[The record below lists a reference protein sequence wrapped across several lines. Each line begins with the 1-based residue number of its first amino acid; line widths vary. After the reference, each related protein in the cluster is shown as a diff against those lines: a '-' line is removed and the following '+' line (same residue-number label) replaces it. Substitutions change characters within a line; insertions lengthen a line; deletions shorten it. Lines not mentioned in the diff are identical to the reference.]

1 MTDTPTE
8 HGWYVDDRC
17 TNCDVARRL
26 APGLIAEEGGRSVVV
41 RRPRDAEDE
50 RRLHAAAFACHTRS
64 VRPPSGHRL
73 DPALDPYPM
82 PLDATVYLC
91 GHNAPM
97 TAAANS
103 YLLRRPAGNL
113 LMVDTP
119 RWSETPATRFEWLLP
134 GHGDR
139 ARLPAAETAGRMRA
153 LATRTAAP
161 RPRPVD
167 FTAMRW

>member
-26 APGLIAEEGGRSVVV
+26 APGLIAEQGGRSVVV

-50 RRLHAAAFACHTRS
+50 RRLHAAAFACHTP
-64 VRPPSGHRL
+64 VPSARRL

-139 ARLPAAETAGRMRA
+139 ARLPAAEAAGRMRA
-153 LATRTAAP
+153 LATRTAAL